1 MIANLFG
8 EYTNRSL
15 LTTLIRKMDMESQ
28 VFVVREPT
36 TVTILALVAWKYSS
50 PSTMGCTHQLFC
62 THAYSILG

>member
-1 MIANLFG
+1 MIANLFD

-15 LTTLIRKMDMESQ
+15 LTMLIRKMDMESQ

-50 PSTMGCTHQLFC
+50 CFDNGMHSPAFLYAC
-62 THAYSILG
+62 I